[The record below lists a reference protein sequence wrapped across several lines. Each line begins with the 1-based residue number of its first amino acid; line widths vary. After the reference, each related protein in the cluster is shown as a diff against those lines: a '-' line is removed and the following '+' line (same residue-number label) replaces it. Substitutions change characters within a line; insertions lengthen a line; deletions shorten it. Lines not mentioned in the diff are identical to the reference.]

1 MYKRTITGTIS
12 KYNNTDLK
20 PGGFAIFTV
29 ETDTGPAL
37 DGFPRAARLSV
48 SEIRCYA
55 TSAFL
60 AIRFDGSDGDTVAIT
75 NELSGT
81 NAVHAEDFTLSD
93 LAVDL
98 VTAEPSSVYLCVVAT
113 AGTGNK
119 INFREGCT
127 FSLEIDYTLP
137 PELLPY
143 TDPTLQAGVTQIKAV
158 HMQELRTN
166 INLQRDG
173 FGISPYPFATIRA
186 GYTSLADWT
195 AHVMEMRAA
204 IDEIGVPHEDW
215 LAISVNRPTAA
226 VIEQL
231 RRVVE
236 AIK

>member
-60 AIRFDGSDGDTVAIT
+60 AIRFDGSNGDTVAIT
-75 NELSGT
+75 NELSGQS
-81 NAVHAEDFTLSD
+81 AAHAEDFTLSD
-93 LAVDL
+93 LTTAL
-98 VTAEPSSVYLCVVAT
+98 LTAEPSSVYLCVVAT
-113 AGTGNK
+113 YGTGSK

-127 FSLEIDYTLP
+127 FSLEIDYTMP

-143 TDPTLQAGVTQIKAV
+143 TDPTLTPGETQIKAK

-195 AHVMEMRAA
+195 AHVLEMRAA
-204 IDEIGVPHEDW
+204 IDEIGVQHEDW